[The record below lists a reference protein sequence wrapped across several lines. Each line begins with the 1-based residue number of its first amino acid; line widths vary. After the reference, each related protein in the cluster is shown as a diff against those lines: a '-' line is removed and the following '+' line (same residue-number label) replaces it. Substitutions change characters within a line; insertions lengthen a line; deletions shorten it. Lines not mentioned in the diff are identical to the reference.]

1 VGYFVCINKKCGT
14 RLITLVIDIG
24 WIAYLQ
30 KIEILFLIFVYE
42 QYNYICF
49 IMAPNLNQTKD
60 FGKTLPN
67 KYTKLMHFGF
77 WLLSRADISDEERN
91 TIFEKLCLFADVE
104 DQTCF
109 YENFYE
115 KEKEIAK
122 SMRKFSAD
130 KIKEQRKLHVIK
142 DMILPKGRD
151 QILRDAFI
159 DSIIAAFNR
168 DRANI

>member
-1 VGYFVCINKKCGT
+1 MGYFVCINQKCGT
-14 RLITLVIDIG
+14 RLITLVIDIDR
-24 WIAYLQ
+24 IAYLQ
-30 KIEILFLIFVYE
+30 KIEILFLIVVYE

-60 FGKTLPN
+60 CGKTLPN
-67 KYTKLMHFGF
+67 KYAKLMHFGF
-77 WLLSRADISDEERN
+77 WLLSRVDISDEERN
-91 TIFEKLCLFADVE
+91 TVFEKLRLFADVE

-130 KIKEQRKLHVIK
+130 KIKEQRKVPVIK
-142 DMILPKGRD
+142 DITLIRGRD
-151 QILRDAFI
+151 QILRDVFI
-159 DSIIAAFNR
+159 DSIVAAFDR
-168 DRANI
+168 DF

>member
-24 WIAYLQ
+24 RIVDLQ

-67 KYTKLMHFGF
+67 KYAKLMHFGF
-77 WLLSRADISDEERN
+77 WLLSRADISDEEHN
-91 TIFEKLCLFADVE
+91 TVFEKLCLFADVE
-104 DQTCF
+104 DQTDF
-109 YENFYE
+109 YDNFYE

-130 KIKEQRKLHVIK
+130 KIKEQRKVHVIK

-159 DSIIAAFNR
+159 DTIIVRFGR
-168 DRANI
+168 DF